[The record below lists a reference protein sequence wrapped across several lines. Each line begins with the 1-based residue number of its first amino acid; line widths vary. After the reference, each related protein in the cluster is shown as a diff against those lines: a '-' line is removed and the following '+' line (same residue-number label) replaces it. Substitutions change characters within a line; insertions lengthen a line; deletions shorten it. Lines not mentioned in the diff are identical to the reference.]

1 MRSMSVVL
9 EYLPTRD
16 VVKINC
22 GPGGAFRY
30 KEQGIRVLRSKLA
43 SPKLEEH
50 CYDYDL
56 MDDEPYPNELLELRR
71 KRF

>member
-1 MRSMSVVL
+1 MRPMAVVL

-16 VVKINC
+16 VVEINA
-22 GPGGAFRY
+22 GAGGARSY
-30 KEQGIRVLRSKLA
+30 KERGIRVLRSKLA
-43 SPKLEEH
+43 SPRLEEH